1 MVMEFTAGSN
11 ILGGVFVIRARGSL
25 WSRARSGQHLVM
37 RNVLFDKNTCELYVM
52 FLKQDTPDSKSCVG
66 SPFVLLVKPLF
77 AEMYANRWTS
87 IAG

>member
-1 MVMEFTAGSN
+1 
-11 ILGGVFVIRARGSL
+11 
-25 WSRARSGQHLVM
+25 M
-37 RNVLFDKNTCELYVM
+37 RNILFDKNTCELYVM
-52 FLKQDTPDSKSCVG
+52 FLKQDTPDSKSRVG